1 MPEQPSLPVTSD
13 KVWVSLITNAA
24 YLPGLLTLA
33 HSLRAAHSKYPLLA
47 LYTPSLSPSAL
58 SAIQAR
64 KIPCLAVPFLA
75 PRSGKRYDQDPRFN
89 DCWTKLVVFQLT
101 QFSRV
106 VCLDSDMVVRRN
118 MDELMEVE
126 LDEPPAASSSADTG
140 SGTGTGAG
148 TGAGAGTDTG
158 TGADAGTGSGSGTRL
173 FAASHACIC
182 NPLKRSHYPST
193 WTPSNCAFTAQHAD
207 PALAQIQGVEPSR
220 TLGAL
225 NSGLLVVRPSEV
237 LFQEILARM
246 DSHGEGYTFP
256 DQDLLADLYE
266 GRWVALPYVYN
277 ALKTMR
283 RGEVHG
289 AMWRDESVK
298 NVHFILSPKPWEEV
312 DEEGVWRGG
321 EETHRWWVEANAER
335 LREEREMGIEN

>member
-47 LYTPSLSPSAL
+47 LYTSSLPPSAL

-126 LDEPPAASSSADTG
+126 LDEPPRGVASTSSSSSSA
-140 SGTGTGAG
+140 GTGTG
-148 TGAGAGTDTG
+148 TG
-158 TGADAGTGSGSGTRL
+158 TGGGSGSGSGSGSTGTRL

-182 NPLKRSHYPST
+182 NPLKRSHYPPT

-207 PALAQIQGVEPSR
+207 PALAQMQGVEPSR

-237 LFQEILARM
+237 LFQEIVERM

-312 DEEGVWRGG
+312 DEGGVWRGV